1 MKNPLRPLALVGL
14 CLFAVGCHKKEKEKE
29 GAAPEMVRDAE
40 SKLPPDERVAPPA
53 KLADTGAPVVASAV
67 ANPADKD
74 AYEAWFKKY
83 HLDLNDPKML
93 DADPDGDGFTNR
105 EEFLAN
111 TNPLDP
117 SSHPPVTDPAKVL
130 KLKEYSEAR
139 LPITLESIDG
149 EKAKLK
155 RTDAEGKVE
164 TVKKGD
170 TLHGMPLKV
179 LNIEERR
186 DVDKNGE
193 KVDLSQVTL
202 EDSSTKEKFV
212 LTGNLPAKT
221 SASYAV
227 LVTND
232 GKSSLKVRRGDVF
245 TYPTENGTNYKVIDM
260 SQDQV
265 VLQQVDNKK
274 MWTVP
279 RANADAEVA
288 PPAPPVTPP
297 AAAPQ

>member
-1 MKNPLRPLALVGL
+1 MKIPLRQLALMGVCVVL
-14 CLFAVGCHKKEKEKE
+14 ACGCHKKEETAATEVAKE
-29 GAAPEMVRDAE
+29 AE
-40 SKLPPDERVAPPA
+40 SKLPPQEQAPPA
-53 KLADTGAPVVASAV
+53 AALQTAETAPAV
-67 ANPADKD
+67 ATATAAVNTNEKD

-83 HLDLNDPKML
+83 GLDLNDPKML

-105 EEFLAN
+105 DEFLAN

-117 SSHPPVTDPAKVL
+117 TSHPPVSDPGKML

-139 LPITLESIDG
+139 LPLTLDAIQGEKALLKRSDG
-149 EKAKLK
+149 EKL
-155 RTDAEGKVE
+155 ESVKV
-164 TVKKGD
+164 GD
-170 TLHGMPLKV
+170 TVRGLPLKV
-179 LNIEERR
+179 LKIEERR
-186 DVDKNGE
+186 DIDKNGE

-202 EDSSTKEKFV
+202 EDSSTKEKYI

-232 GKSSLKVRRGDVF
+232 GKASLKVRHGDVF

-265 VLQQVDNKK
+265 VLQQMDNKK

-279 RANADAEVA
+279 RTSADSDA
-288 PPAPPVTPP
+288 PAGALPK
-297 AAAPQ
+297 

>member
-1 MKNPLRPLALVGL
+1 MKIPLRPLALLGV
-14 CLFAVGCHKKEKEKE
+14 CAVLATACHKKEEVAATEVAKE
-29 GAAPEMVRDAE
+29 AE
-40 SKLPPDERVAPPA
+40 SKLPPQEQEPAPAAPPQTTEA
-53 KLADTGAPVVASAV
+53 APAVGTASATV
-67 ANPADKD
+67 NPGEKD

-117 SSHPPVTDPAKVL
+117 TSHPPVTDPGKML

-139 LPITLESIDG
+139 LPVTVESIEGD
-149 EKAKLK
+149 KAKL
-155 RTDAEGKVE
+155 RRSEGDKLE
-164 TVKKGD
+164 TVKVGD
-170 TLHGMPLKV
+170 TVRGLPLKV
-179 LNIEERR
+179 LKIEERR
-186 DVDKNGE
+186 DIDKNGE
-193 KVDLSQVTL
+193 KTDLSQVTL
-202 EDSSTKEKFV
+202 EDASTREKYV

-232 GKSSLKVRRGDVF
+232 GKSSLKVRHGDVF

-265 VLQQVDNKK
+265 VLQQMDNKK

-279 RANADAEVA
+279 RQTPDPNTSVTTE
-288 PPAPPVTPP
+288 PAK
-297 AAAPQ
+297 

>member
-1 MKNPLRPLALVGL
+1 MKIPLHPLALVGACVVL
-14 CLFAVGCHKKEKEKE
+14 ATACHKKEEVP
-29 GAAPEMVRDAE
+29 AAVVAQEAE
-40 SKLPPDERVAPPA
+40 SKLPPQEQAPAAAPQTA
-53 KLADTGAPVVASAV
+53 EAAPVVGTASATV
-67 ANPADKD
+67 NSSEKD

-117 SSHPPVTDPAKVL
+117 TSHPPVADPGKIL

-139 LPITLESIDG
+139 LPVTLENIEGD
-149 EKAKLK
+149 KAKLRRSDGDK
-155 RTDAEGKVE
+155 ME
-164 TVKKGD
+164 TVRVGD
-170 TLHGMPLKV
+170 TVRGLPLKV
-179 LNIEERR
+179 LKIEERR
-186 DVDKNGE
+186 DIDKNGE

-202 EDSSTKEKFV
+202 EDASTKEKYV

-232 GKSSLKVRRGDVF
+232 GKASLKVRHGDVF

-265 VLQQVDNKK
+265 VLQQMDNKK

-279 RANADAEVA
+279 RQTSDPNTSVTSE
-288 PPAPPVTPP
+288 PAK
-297 AAAPQ
+297 